1 MKWVNTKKNSA
12 NDDEDTEAVT
22 QRYSIKKRFLEISQ
36 NSQENTCAEFFF
48 FIKLQATA
56 CKFIK
61 KPTLHRSFLVNFAK
75 FLRTPFFTKHVRWL
89 LQKMTMINF
98 TK

>member
-48 FIKLQATA
+48 LIKLQAKA
-56 CKFIK
+56 CNFIIK
-61 KPTLHRSFLVNFAK
+61 TTLHRSFLVNFAK

>member
-36 NSQENTCAEFFF
+36 NSQENTSAEFFF
-48 FIKLQATA
+48 
-56 CKFIK
+56 
-61 KPTLHRSFLVNFAK
+61 
-75 FLRTPFFTKHVRWL
+75 
-89 LQKMTMINF
+89 
-98 TK
+98 

>member
-36 NSQENTCAEFFF
+36 NSQENTCAESVFFD
-48 FIKLQATA
+48 KVAGLG
-56 CKFIK
+56 
-61 KPTLHRSFLVNFAK
+61 LHLY
-75 FLRTPFFTKHVRWL
+75 
-89 LQKMTMINF
+89 
-98 TK
+98 